1 MLYYYLDSLIQVSG
15 AVSSVIMVVG
25 PLVTLGILR
34 KIEGGR

>member
-25 PLVTLGILR
+25 PLIILGILR
-34 KIEGGR
+34 KMEDGR

>member
-25 PLVTLGILR
+25 PLVILGILR
-34 KIEGGR
+34 KIEDGR

>member
-25 PLVTLGILR
+25 PLIILGILR
-34 KIEGGR
+34 KMEGGR